1 MTMVFTCWVP
11 RLDTVITLDSRFLS
25 KACHMSSSLT
35 GPEGQDNPLLH
46 CADLRFDRTSYP
58 NEIQNFPVVQI
69 DDSKL
74 LVQMMLH
81 GVL

>member
-1 MTMVFTCWVP
+1 
-11 RLDTVITLDSRFLS
+11 
-25 KACHMSSSLT
+25 MSSSLT